1 MRGALHRRHSTV
13 ISELNEKERLDI
25 NHTIHQSFLEPNES
39 RLIGSHLASIHATGR
54 RSRVLDVGTVRGL
67 LNQGTKNPSLISL
80 GSNVIHVKCMLLE
93 IPNYQ
98 SFIERL
104 AVILKQNGLMI
115 IVEPEPTFH
124 SAHGELPKCMRTWDT
139 CVQNAFANR
148 SIDISTPSRMLVAL
162 EASGVYACPVYVSE
176 VGIPCAGYMTG
187 ECHQLARAGR
197 MHSTV
202 IAANMKA
209 ILPRLRGYGYDDNDL
224 KRLQRGCLTE
234 INNPSSRFY
243 QRLFAF
249 CAHKVTLRS

>member
-1 MRGALHRRHSTV
+1 MWAQ
-13 ISELNEKERLDI
+13 E
-25 NHTIHQSFLEPNES
+25 
-39 RLIGSHLASIHATGR
+39 LASFMIRLVAHADETGTWAVE
-54 RSRVLDVGTVRGL
+54 SGNKEPFSDITGVDCQWTNFSPGISQHGNVDFMTVDMTQPLTAFPRE
-67 LNQGTKNPSLISL
+67 TFD
-80 GSNVIHVKCMLLE
+80 VIHVKCMLLE